1 MSKIEEIKARL
12 AEVAHKDS
20 VDGSLKLREL
30 GIDSL
35 DIVELLLQLEEDYG
49 VHFDDMDMSTL
60 VTVQDLLDEVS
71 LRSRSI
77 AFCNFSSMV
86 SELAFTF

>member
-1 MSKIEEIKARL
+1 MKQLEEIKARL
-12 AEVAHKDS
+12 AEVAHRDS

-71 LRSRSI
+71 KQLK
-77 AFCNFSSMV
+77 
-86 SELAFTF
+86 